1 MYPNNNNNNRN
12 GMHELRKQL
21 LIRMRIEATLNDMMS
36 NQFRNA
42 EEYAY
47 HLEQST
53 NYIENQIDFQLSIE
67 SYQIKI
73 NLTTPILIF
82 PGIEARDPYTI
93 VYTLDTC
100 LIYLNNKVK
109 KQVMRL
115 VEIVKFYDAML
126 EKVLKEVKLRISE
139 IEFWKKPPLLG
150 ALDLDLMKAYER

>member
-1 MYPNNNNNNRN
+1 MFFLKN
-12 GMHELRKQL
+12 GNTEEKKYILSLYKIHVVPFPEADLEE
-21 LIRMRIEATLNDMMS
+21 RMN
-36 NQFRNA
+36 
-42 EEYAY
+42 
-47 HLEQST
+47 
-53 NYIENQIDFQLSIE
+53 
-67 SYQIKI
+67 
-73 NLTTPILIF
+73 P
-82 PGIEARDPYTI
+82 RDPYTI